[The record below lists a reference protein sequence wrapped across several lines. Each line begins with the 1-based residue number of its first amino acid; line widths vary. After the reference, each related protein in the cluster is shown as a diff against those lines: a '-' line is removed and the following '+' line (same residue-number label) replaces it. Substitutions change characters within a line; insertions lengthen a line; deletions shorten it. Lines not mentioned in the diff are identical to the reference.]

1 MAMIKLEHTGI
12 MVSNLER
19 SIAFYT
25 KILGME
31 LVGTLE
37 HNTPGI
43 RLAFLSYP
51 GQSAQIELIEG
62 YASQLPDEGQVH
74 HVAITVDDIEA
85 EAARLRDQGVR
96 FLDETVTTLRNGARY
111 IFFAGPDG
119 ERLEL
124 FQPAQG

>member
-1 MAMIKLEHTGI
+1 MAMMKLEHVGI

-25 KILGME
+25 DVLGME
-31 LVGTLE
+31 LLGTLD

-51 GQSAQIELIEG
+51 GQNAQIELIEG
-62 YASQLPDEGQVH
+62 YAERLPDEGQVH

-85 EAARLRDQGVR
+85 EAARLRGAGVR
-96 FLDETVTTLRNGARY
+96 FLDEAITTLRNGAQY

-124 FQPAQG
+124 FQPPRG

>member
-12 MVSNLER
+12 MVRDLNR
-19 SIAFYT
+19 SISFYT
-25 KILGME
+25 DVLGME
-31 LVGTLE
+31 LVGTLD

-43 RLAFLSYP
+43 RLAFLAYP
-51 GQSAQIELIEG
+51 GQNAQIELIEG
-62 YASQLPDEGQVH
+62 YADQLPDEGQVH

-85 EAARLRDQGVR
+85 EVARLRERGVK
-96 FLDETVTTLRNGARY
+96 FLDEAITTLRNGARY

-124 FQPAQG
+124 FQPARS